1 MSVFAP
7 PRRTRRAAPPLLA
20 ALALALSA
28 AAAASAQQASAGSDA
43 PAPLL
48 HPMFQDHA
56 VLQRGQP
63 LRVYGTAQPGEPV
76 QLEFAGR
83 RASARADADGRWE
96 ARLPALPAGGP
107 HALTARAGER
117 EQRIED
123 VLVGDVW
130 LCAGQ
135 SNMELQVWRALDAR
149 AELAGAGNDRIR
161 LLTVPK
167 AGAPLP
173 QDGFAEPVRWRPVGA
188 DSVRD
193 FSAACYFFA
202 RELQRTVDVPMGLV
216 SAAWGGSRIQAWTSA
231 PALRAAG
238 GQDGV
243 LAALAQ
249 YAVDPV
255 AAAGRWGELWAEWWA
270 AREGTAAGDEPW
282 RTDPAPGGDWRPA
295 PPALGPWEQWG
306 VPELADYD
314 GMVWYRASARLSAAQ
329 AAQDAV
335 LVLGPVDETDMTWVN
350 GRGVG
355 SAYDPGRAREY
366 PLPAGLL
373 QAGDNSVVVNAL
385 DTYRAGGL
393 GGPGS
398 AQYLRLADGSRVP
411 LRDWRY
417 RAAPGNDWPPPAP
430 WQSAAGM
437 STLYNG
443 MIAPLGR
450 YGLRGALWYQGES
463 NTFEADRYGDQ
474 LRTLRAD
481 WRDRFGEGLPLLVV
495 QLAGYGM
502 PKAQPAESDW
512 AELREAQRRVAAED
526 AGTGLAVTIDIGDRY
541 DLHPPNKQELGR
553 RLARAARHVVYGE
566 RLAPS
571 GPVPSAVRRQ
581 GDTVVVS
588 FAGVDGELLAYGAPG
603 PVGFELCGPQ
613 PERCRWAQADI
624 RGGDVVLRD
633 APAAATRVRY
643 GWADSPLVN
652 LFDGAGL
659 PAGPFEARI
668 EE

>member
-1 MSVFAP
+1 MSVVASL
-7 PRRTRRAAPPLLA
+7 RRTRGAAPALLLA
-20 ALALALSA
+20 ALALTA
-28 AAAASAQQASAGSDA
+28 AAAASAQEASGGSDA

-63 LRVYGTAQPGEPV
+63 LRLYGSAPPGQQV
-76 QLEFAGR
+76 QVEFAGR
-83 RASARADADGRWE
+83 RARARADNDGRWE
-96 ARLPALPAGGP
+96 ARLPALRAGGP

-117 EQRIED
+117 VQRVED

-149 AELAGAGNDRIR
+149 AELADAGNDRIR

-167 AGAPLP
+167 AGAALP
-173 QDGFAEPVRWRPVGA
+173 QDDFAEPVRWRPVDA
-188 DSVRD
+188 DAVRD

-202 RELQRTVDVPMGLV
+202 RELQRSIDVPMGLV
-216 SAAWGGSRIQAWTSA
+216 SAAWGGSRIQAWTSGA
-231 PALRAAG
+231 ALRAAG
-238 GQDGV
+238 GHEDE
-243 LAALAQ
+243 LAALRQ
-249 YAVDPV
+249 YAADPV
-255 AAAGRWGELWAEWWA
+255 AAGARWGELWGQWWRG
-270 AREGTAAGDEPW
+270 REGAAAGDEPW
-282 RTDPAPGGDWRPA
+282 RADYAPGRDWRPA
-295 PPALGPWEQWG
+295 PPELGPWEQWG
-306 VPELADYD
+306 VAELAEHD
-314 GMVWYRASARLSAAQ
+314 GMVWYRASARLDAAQ

-355 SAYDPGRAREY
+355 SAYDPGGAREY
-366 PLPAGLL
+366 PLPTGLL
-373 QAGDNSVVVNAL
+373 QAGDNTVVVNAL

-393 GGPGS
+393 GGPAS

-411 LRDWRY
+411 LQGWRY
-417 RAAPGNDWPPPAP
+417 RVESGSDWPPPAP

-450 YGLRGALWYQGES
+450 YGLRGMLWYQGES
-463 NTFEADRYGDQ
+463 NTLEAERYADQ

-502 PKAQPAESDW
+502 PKAHPAESGW
-512 AELREAQRRVAAED
+512 AELREAQRRVADED
-526 AGTGLAVTIDIGDRY
+526 TGTGLAVTIDIGDRY

-571 GPVPSAVRRQ
+571 GPVPRSVRRE
-581 GDTVVVS
+581 GETVTVA
-588 FAGVDGELLAYGAPG
+588 FDDVDGELLAYGAEG
-603 PVGFELCGPQ
+603 PLGFELCGPA
-613 PERCRWAQADI
+613 PETCRWAQASI
-624 RGGDVVLRD
+624 NGQEVVLRG
-633 APAAATRVRY
+633 APAATRVRY
-643 GWADSPLVN
+643 GWADSPLLN
-652 LFDGAGL
+652 MFDGAGL
-659 PAGPFEARI
+659 PAGPFETSI
-668 EE
+668 DE